1 MPKKGEPLSDE
12 HKEILAK
19 AREKALA
26 IRREKSKQKADI
38 KLANEIEKREMH
50 EKAQKVIS
58 KAVTKEDS
66 EPEGDTTSIDEEHS
80 REHKKKDDE
89 IGKKSKKNIN
99 PRKKVVYVEESSSE
113 SSEEEEVVVRKKK
126 GEKISKSKIDDSQTV
141 ELSERD
147 KLYMLTKK
155 SLLGFNYQ

>member
-12 HKEILAK
+12 HKQILAK

-58 KAVTKEDS
+58 KAVTKDDS
-66 EPEGDTTSIDEEHS
+66 EPECDTNDSIDEEQLKDHQTD
-80 REHKKKDDE
+80 EVTIHKKS
-89 IGKKSKKNIN
+89 IKKIKPK
-99 PRKKVVYVEESSSE
+99 KKVVYVQESSGE
-113 SSEEEEVVVRKKK
+113 SSEEEEIVVKNKKK
-126 GEKISKSKIDDSQTV
+126 K
-141 ELSERD
+141 
-147 KLYMLTKK
+147 
-155 SLLGFNYQ
+155 